1 MVAGL
6 LVITASRADALLRSS
21 HSEAASLLLEKCDQ
35 VSLELTLTG
44 TDSSP
49 VASEMLEFGYSRR
62 LSSFGRFTML
72 HRVSPLLLCL
82 LVLWLQA
89 VPAAAR
95 QGSSVVSADAANPW
109 YPDQNFPRL
118 ITPDWVGEPG
128 VEAVVVLAIDDMRDP
143 AKYEKALR
151 PILNRLKQIDG
162 RAAVSIMTNDVR
174 PDDPQLQSWLGEGV
188 SIECHT
194 ADHPCPLLQAG
205 DFAKARSTYERCV
218 DRIAAIPGNVPVAF
232 RTPCCDSLN
241 TVSPSFFDGIFSGTT
256 PEGRFLQID
265 SSVFLFFTSRD
276 SELPRERVLNAAGE
290 ERFLKYLPKG
300 NRFGGNVHDNFVNYI
315 ENYPYPWIINNVC
328 WQIPC
333 LAPSDWSAQHLH
345 GVNNPTTV
353 DDWKAAIDLTV
364 AKRGCFSL
372 VFHPH
377 GWIKPEQVVELIDHA
392 VSVHGPKVKFLNFRE
407 TAERLNRALC
417 GGKTLRE
424 HRPAFLASIDEA
436 RQKSPGPFAGQS
448 AEDAALLQQVATDP
462 SAYGYPPSRRA
473 DGTSNGFFI
482 HNQHFCWQNEQ
493 TSGRP
498 DLLERVSFTSVLK
511 QARREQARAALPL
524 IPVGAAVIDVT
535 PDYPVRLTGYGNRLQ
550 EAATAAVRIHAR
562 ALAIGSKDDIQS
574 LLITVDNCGIPTAV
588 TEAVHAQLQERL
600 AVRLPRE
607 RFAISAT
614 HSHSAP
620 WLRGFA
626 PNIFATVPDDHA
638 EHLARYEAELTTKLV
653 QVAEQAFQQQRPG
666 SLSLGYGEA
675 GFAMNRRLLK
685 EGKWAGFG
693 EVPDGPVDKRV
704 PILAA
709 HDADGKLI
717 AVLANYA
724 CHCTTETGEFNEIS
738 GDWAGF
744 AADYLEAEHPGAVAL
759 VAIGCG
765 ADANPSPRGTHEMAK
780 AHGRTLADEVRRLLS
795 EPSKLLR
802 INPRL
807 DCRMTRID
815 LPLASVPDEAELR
828 QQAEQPGVAG
838 SRARWFLERLQQG
851 TPVPQT
857 VSGYPVQ
864 TWCFGDDLAMVFLG
878 GEVVVDYALRLND
891 MFDGKRLW
899 INAYSNDVPCYI
911 ASARLLREGGY
922 ETDSSMLYYRQPSR
936 LAPET
941 EDLICDTVQKLL
953 PHEFYSAALQQ
964 DFPGPLNPSEALASL
979 KTRPG
984 TRPMLAAAEPL
995 IRDPVAFDWDERGR
1009 LWVVEMGDYPLGLHR
1024 GRVRVLTDRDGDWV
1038 YDEAV
1043 TFLDELDFPSGIQ
1056 CWRNGVLISMAPQ
1069 VFYAA
1074 DTDGDGSCDLR
1085 QPLYAGFVEGN
1096 QQHRVNGLRWG
1107 LDGWLYLANGDSGG
1121 LAAGT
1126 GEIPGLSERL
1136 PAPGQPVLLRG
1147 RDLRIH
1153 PDTNQADGVSGT
1165 TQFARER
1172 DDFGRWFGNNNSN
1185 PIWQYVLE
1193 DRYLRRNPH
1202 SGIASGTAQVA
1213 EVPGA
1218 APVFPA
1224 SRTLARF
1231 NDFAYA
1237 NRFTSACGTM
1247 IYRDVL
1253 LGSDFAGN
1261 AFTSEPVHNLVS
1273 RLVLQPHP
1281 DGDGNL
1287 LSGRRAADEHDSEFL
1302 ASSDNWFRPTLLRTG
1317 PDGALWVADMYR
1329 AVIEHPEWIPA
1340 EYQRKMN
1347 LTAGNDRGRIY
1358 RIVPTAECCG
1368 TTSAGDAS
1376 SHSDAH
1382 AKQADSELRKPFVT
1396 TWNQITPSE
1405 LAARMASPNGW
1416 WRDLA
1421 HRLLL
1426 HRREELQSAPEVL
1439 DTLRDVAAAGGPA
1452 GVQALA
1458 ALLQLQVS
1466 QPAAQRA
1473 SDLETALASSDP
1485 EVRRMAVELLE
1496 PLLSAGD
1503 VAALKLLDKAAD
1515 DASLPVQRQ
1524 VLLSI
1529 GEVAG
1534 GEAANL
1540 LGRLLLRH
1548 AERESLRSAGITSLH
1563 AKNIGGVLRT
1573 VLQSPA
1579 APGRDDLLSQ
1589 LLAQAAAMGAT
1600 AELQAPLTALLEAL
1614 KPDAAPD
1621 NWRQA
1626 SDVLSRVLS
1635 NAAAEQ
1641 LSRDA
1646 RLAGARQQ
1654 AIQTAW
1660 LVAANG
1666 SFSEEQRSGALSFI
1680 AAAGGSFPEEHP
1692 VQSFL
1697 RPDTAPLVQ
1706 QSAIRLLLGSSA
1718 QNAVSSVLQQ
1728 LRTLSPA
1735 AQSELL
1741 DGLLQRD
1748 DGIRLLLDSV
1758 AAGTLAANDL
1768 DAVRRDR
1775 LMNHRN
1781 RKVAERA
1788 AQLLQV
1794 TAAASRESVLTEW
1807 REQLRSVSGTAEAGR
1822 LVFEKRCSACHRLQD
1837 LGRDVGADLAA
1848 LRDRST
1854 EALLTAI
1861 LDPNR
1866 AVEAKF
1872 VSYSVL
1878 TKDGLQLTG
1887 MLRSETGASLTLIG
1901 PDGKEQTVPRAE
1913 VDELLS
1919 SARSLMPEGL
1929 EKDLSPQDLADVI
1942 AFVQS
1947 TGSAWKQFAGNR
1959 PQPVAAAADGSIT
1972 LPASAAEIYGPTLVF
1987 EDKYGNLG
1995 YWSATEDHARWTLE
2009 VPSGGDW
2016 TVELDFACD
2025 DSTAGGLI
2033 RFSTGTR
2040 LLTARVPGTGTWDNY
2055 QTWRAGTI
2063 DLHRGRVQLTVT
2075 TPERPGTALID
2086 LRSIRLIPPQ

>member
-1 MVAGL
+1 M
-6 LVITASRADALLRSS
+6 
-21 HSEAASLLLEKCDQ
+21 
-35 VSLELTLTG
+35 
-44 TDSSP
+44 P
-49 VASEMLEFGYSRR
+49 R
-62 LSSFGRFTML
+62 LI
-72 HRVSPLLLCL
+72 SPLLLCL
-82 LVLWLQA
+82 SAVLLHALPVFAQ
-89 VPAAAR
+89 
-95 QGSSVVSADAANPW
+95 QGSPDQHLDPANPW

-205 DFAKARSTYERCV
+205 DFGRARATYERCV
-218 DRIAAIPGNVPVAF
+218 DRMASIPGNIPVAF

-241 TVSPSFFDGIFSGTT
+241 TVSPVFFDGIFSGST

-265 SSVFLFFTSRD
+265 SSVFLFFTGRD
-276 SELPRERVLNAAGE
+276 AELPRERLLNAAGE

-300 NRFGGNVHDNFVNYI
+300 NRFGGHVHENFVNYI
-315 ENYPYPWIINNVC
+315 ENYPYPWVINNVC

-345 GVNNPTTV
+345 GVNNPLTV

-392 VSVHGPKVKFLNFRE
+392 VATHGTKVKFLNFRE
-407 TAERLNRALC
+407 TAERLNRAYC
-417 GGKTLRE
+417 GGRTLRE
-424 HRPAFLASIDEA
+424 QRPAFMPSIDEA
-436 RQKSPGPFAGQS
+436 RRKSPSTFAGQS
-448 AEDAALLQQVATDP
+448 AEDTALLQKVAANPT
-462 SAYGYPPSRRA
+462 AYGYPPSHRA

-482 HNQHFCWQNEQ
+482 HKQHFCWQNEH
-493 TSGRP
+493 TSGLP
-498 DLLERVSFTSVLK
+498 DLLERVSFTTVLR
-511 QARREQARAALPL
+511 QARREQARSSLPL
-524 IPVGAAVIDVT
+524 VPVGAAVIDIT
-535 PDYPVRLTGYGNRLQ
+535 PDYPVRLTGYGNRQQ

-562 ALAIGSKDDIQS
+562 ALAIGPKDDIQS

-588 TEAVHAQLQERL
+588 TESVYAQLQERL

-626 PNIFATVPDDHA
+626 PNIFAAIPDEHA
-638 EHLARYEAELTTKLV
+638 EHLASYEAELTAKLV
-653 QVAEQAFQQQRPG
+653 QVAEQAFQQQRSA
-666 SLSLGYGEA
+666 SLSLGYGEV

-709 HDADGKLI
+709 HDADGKLV

-724 CHCTTETGEFNEIS
+724 CHCTTETGDFNEIS

-759 VAIGCG
+759 IAIGCG

-780 AHGRTLADEVRRLLS
+780 VHGRTLADEVRRLLS

-802 INPRL
+802 ISPQL

-815 LPLASVPDEAELR
+815 LPLAGVPNEAELR

-838 SRARWFLERLQQG
+838 SRARWFLEQLQQG
-851 TPVPQT
+851 TPVPQ
-857 VSGYPVQ
+857 VVPGYPVQ
-864 TWCFGDDLAMVFLG
+864 TWCFGNDLAMVFLG

-941 EDLICDTVQKLL
+941 EDLICDAVQKLL

-984 TRPMLAAAEPL
+984 MRPVLAASEPL

-1009 LWVVEMGDYPLGLHR
+1009 LWVVEMGDYPLDRHR

-1038 YDEAV
+1038 YDDAV

-1074 DTDGDGSCDLR
+1074 DTDGDGVCDLR

-1136 PAPGQPVLLRG
+1136 PVPGQPVLLRG

-1202 SGIASGTAQVA
+1202 SGIAGGTAQIA
-1213 EVPGA
+1213 EIPGA

-1247 IYRDVL
+1247 VYRDVL
-1253 LGSDFAGN
+1253 LGSEFAGN
-1261 AFTSEPVHNLVS
+1261 AFISEPVHNLVS
-1273 RLVLQPHP
+1273 RLVLNPNP
-1281 DGDGNL
+1281 GGDGHL
-1287 LSGRRAADEHDSEFL
+1287 LTGRRAADEQDREFL
-1302 ASSDNWFRPTLLRTG
+1302 ASSDNWFRPTMLRTG
-1317 PDGALWVADMYR
+1317 PDGALWIADMYR

-1358 RIVPTAECCG
+1358 RILPNTECCEG
-1368 TTSAGDAS
+1368 ANTGDPP
-1376 SHSDAH
+1376 SHSGVQSM
-1382 AKQADSELRKPFVT
+1382 QADSELRKPFT
-1396 TWNQITPSE
+1396 TNWNQIAPDE
-1405 LAARMASPNGW
+1405 LAGRMASPNGW

-1426 HRREELQSAPEVL
+1426 HRREELQSTPEVL
-1439 DTLRDVAAAGGPA
+1439 TALRKVATEGGAA

-1458 ALLQLQVS
+1458 ALIQLQID
-1466 QPAAQRA
+1466 QPAAQRT
-1473 SDLETALASSDP
+1473 SDLETAIASTDP
-1485 EVRRMAVELLE
+1485 EIRRMAVELLE
-1496 PLLSAGD
+1496 PLLAAGD
-1503 VAALKLLDKAAD
+1503 AAALQLVETVAD
-1515 DASLPVQRQ
+1515 DESLTVQRQ
-1524 VLLSI
+1524 VLLSL
-1529 GEVAG
+1529 GEVPDGA
-1534 GEAANL
+1534 AANL
-1540 LGRLLLRH
+1540 IGRLLLRH
-1548 AERESLRSAGITSLH
+1548 AERESLRSAGLTSLH
-1563 AKNIGGVLRT
+1563 ASNIGGVLQT

-1579 APGRDDLLSQ
+1579 VPGGPGLLSQ
-1589 LLAQAAAMGAT
+1589 LMAQAAAMGAS
-1600 AELQAPLTALLEAL
+1600 ADLLAPLTTLLESL
-1614 KPDAAPD
+1614 KPDTAAEH
-1621 NWRQA
+1621 WRQA
-1626 SDVLSRVLS
+1626 TDVMSRVLS
-1635 NAAAEQ
+1635 NAAADQ
-1641 LSRDA
+1641 LGRDV
-1646 RLAGARQQ
+1646 RLSTARQQ
-1654 AIQTAW
+1654 AMQTAW
-1660 LVAANG
+1660 QAAANTTL
-1666 SFSEEQRSGALSFI
+1666 SEEQRSEALGFT
-1680 AAAGGSFPEEHP
+1680 AAAGGSFPEAHP
-1692 VQSFL
+1692 IKNFL
-1697 RPDTAPLVQ
+1697 HPETAPSVQ
-1706 QSAIRLLLGSSA
+1706 QAAMRLLLRSSGNDA
-1718 QNAVSSVLQQ
+1718 ISAVLQQ

-1748 DGIRLLLDSV
+1748 DGIRLLLDAV
-1758 AAGTLAANDL
+1758 EAGTLAANEL

-1775 LMNHRN
+1775 LMNHRDQ
-1781 RKVAERA
+1781 KTAVRA
-1788 AQLLQV
+1788 AQLLQLS
-1794 TAAASRESVLTEW
+1794 AATSREAVLTEW
-1807 REQLRSVSGTAEAGR
+1807 RGHLQALSGTAQAGR
-1822 LVFEKRCSACHRLQD
+1822 LVFEKRCGACHRLQD
-1837 LGRDVGADLAA
+1837 LGRDVGADLSA
-1848 LRDRST
+1848 LKDRST

-1878 TKDGLQLTG
+1878 TKDGLQITG

-1913 VDELLS
+1913 VEELLS

-1947 TGSAWKQFAGNR
+1947 TGSPWKQFAGNR

-1972 LPASAAEIYGPTLVF
+1972 LPAAAAEIYGPTLVF

-2009 VPSGGDW
+2009 VPRGGDW

-2075 TPERPGTALID
+2075 TPERPGTALLD